1 MRPPLQSKND
11 IASIDPFK
19 RNIGPPNV
27 ISQILLR
34 DIELKIRENSPK
46 NDTTIGCAFLLSES
60 GSVIDTVNTEP
71 KLVPSHS
78 VGSSADGSIK
88 KTLTPHN

>member
-1 MRPPLQSKND
+1 MTLLVWILLGEILVLLND
-11 IASIDPFK
+11 GNFNLFFPELEKLVLK
-19 RNIGPPNV
+19 RNA
-27 ISQILLR
+27 
-34 DIELKIRENSPK
+34 PK

-78 VGSSADGSIK
+78 VGSSADGSI
-88 KTLTPHN
+88 NF